1 MDRLVKT
8 LFSVFGIGSPSGDS
22 EIGRVED
29 RRKAQRFN
37 TNLVVQ
43 WPNGSGIVR
52 DISST
57 GVRFETEDPLPA
69 DETMKFTIVI
79 PDEGGVHSHYAL
91 CDSRIHWRSPSSLQP
106 HVLNVGASFTMFKSI
121 GLPFAA

>member
-1 MDRLVKT
+1 MDRLVRT

-22 EIGRVED
+22 KIGQVSD
-29 RRKAQRFN
+29 RRRAQRFN
-37 TNLVVQ
+37 TNLVVK

-79 PDEGGVHSHYAL
+79 PDEEGVHSHYAL
-91 CDSRIHWRSPSSLQP
+91 CDSKIHWRSPSSLRP
-106 HVLNVGASFTMFKSI
+106 RLLTVGASFTMFKSI
-121 GLPFAA
+121 GLPLAA

>member
-1 MDRLVKT
+1 MDRLVRT
-8 LFSVFGIGSPSGDS
+8 LFSVFGIGSPSNGDS
-22 EIGRVED
+22 LGQVSD
-29 RRKAQRFN
+29 RRRAQRFK

-52 DISST
+52 DISSI

-69 DETMKFTIVI
+69 DETMKFTIII
-79 PDEGGVHSHYAL
+79 PDEGGAHSHYAL
-91 CDSRIHWRSPSSLQP
+91 CDSKIHWRSPSSLQP

-121 GLPFAA
+121 GLPLAA